1 MNNNVKSLLRS
12 GDRALGMFLNMYS
25 PALLE
30 MIAYAEF
37 DFVIIDN
44 EHGSFSDSELENLI
58 RAAECADIVPIV
70 RLSYDPSSIQKALD
84 RGARGIQVP
93 MVNTKEQAEEIV
105 KKAKYPPLGN
115 RGTTYSIRPAK
126 YGRLSGEEFLDNEND
141 SVLIIVQIETP
152 EAVENFEEIVSVP
165 GIDVAFIGPLDLAIN
180 SGYRKEGIHHPEIK
194 NTIKQLHELGVKK
207 DIAVGTI
214 APTSKD
220 IEEAFENGT
229 QYVVAVA
236 NSLINQSFNS
246 YKKSWDEQ
254 KINRLTSIQSKL

>member
-126 YGRLSGEEFLDNEND
+126 YGRLSGEEFL
-141 SVLIIVQIETP
+141 
-152 EAVENFEEIVSVP
+152 
-165 GIDVAFIGPLDLAIN
+165 
-180 SGYRKEGIHHPEIK
+180 
-194 NTIKQLHELGVKK
+194 
-207 DIAVGTI
+207 
-214 APTSKD
+214 
-220 IEEAFENGT
+220 
-229 QYVVAVA
+229 
-236 NSLINQSFNS
+236 
-246 YKKSWDEQ
+246 
-254 KINRLTSIQSKL
+254 